1 MNRCIVASMTPKAPW
16 SAYSGT
22 ATVVVAEPIALPP
35 AEQIDLAAA
44 KERLAQATRRRIW
57 DDADPVRVDVC
68 VCVRCVGMFRRC
80 VCLCVCVRVCM
91 PSVTP
96 CARLPRAAPRR
107 DPALTAVLSLRRCH
121 GRVSD
126 GASRRV
132 PRGGGPSTC
141 RSLTYVSASSVS
153 PLPCPPFPPS

>member
-1 MNRCIVASMTPKAPW
+1 MTPQAPW

-68 VCVRCVGMFRRC
+68 VCVRAACR
-80 VCLCVCVRVCM
+80 
-91 PSVTP
+91 PS
-96 CARLPRAAPRR
+96 LPAPACRAPRR
-107 DPALTAVLSLRRCH
+107 AATQP
-121 GRVSD
+121 
-126 GASRRV
+126 
-132 PRGGGPSTC
+132 
-141 RSLTYVSASSVS
+141 
-153 PLPCPPFPPS
+153 